1 MDCPAFSRNQYGG
14 VMKTRRVFFYM
25 CLLCGSV
32 WLARAQ
38 TGNDATNIVELLP
51 QHHLAATGP
60 ALTLDEVER
69 MALIGNPEIRVVAR
83 RLAVGQAH
91 VPTAGALDDPSFMY
105 RGWQVPLRQPW
116 NYNAAQNMFM
126 FSQTLPGFG
135 KRSLRT
141 SVAEADVAEAKAALE
156 ATRLDV
162 RIRVRKAFYDLLRA
176 EDGLRIHDEHVD
188 IASQAVEAAR
198 IKYAVGK
205 VPEQDILKA
214 QISVTRLAEHLIH
227 FEQDIELAQGRL
239 DTLLGRDPHEPIN
252 VRGEYETATELP
264 SLQALE
270 KAALQSRPDLVQ
282 AQAVAEKTRQEQ
294 ALARKSYSPDLTV
307 SAGYMLLPRGSEF
320 RNNYMV
326 EGSINLPWL
335 NRRKHDSENAE
346 GMAMVNEQEAEIAAM
361 RNAAFGQIQEALVQ
375 TKAAQKLAQVYQNS
389 LRPQAEAT
397 LHSTVIAYENDRT
410 EFLDLLDSQ
419 MTVIDLD
426 LAYFQALADF
436 ESRLADL
443 DLAVGASVDQ
453 IQKSSAEVRN
463 E

>member
-1 MDCPAFSRNQYGG
+1 
-14 VMKTRRVFFYM
+14 MKTSRVFLALWVLWGSV
-25 CLLCGSV
+25 CLLRG
-32 WLARAQ
+32 Q
-38 TGNDATNIVELLP
+38 TAAEKNGPGNIAELLL
-51 QHHLAATGP
+51 QHHVLATGP
-60 ALTLDEVER
+60 ALTLDEIER
-69 MALIGNPEIRVVAR
+69 MALTGNPEIRVAVR
-83 RLAVGQAH
+83 RLAVVQAH
-91 VPTAGALDDPSFMY
+91 VPSAGALDDPSFMY

-126 FSQTLPGFG
+126 FNQTLPGFG

-141 SVAEADVAEAKAALE
+141 SVAEADVREAKAALE

-176 EDGLRIHDEHVD
+176 EDGLRIHDQHVD
-188 IASQAVEAAR
+188 IARQAVEAAR
-198 IKYAVGK
+198 IKYTVGK
-205 VPEQDILKA
+205 VPQQDILKA

-227 FEQDIELAQGRL
+227 FEQDIEIARAHL
-239 DTLLGRDPHEPIN
+239 DTLVGRDPQEPIN
-252 VRGEYETATELP
+252 VRGDYGISTALP
-264 SLQALE
+264 SLETLE
-270 KAALQSRPDLVQ
+270 RTALQSRPDLTE
-282 AQAVAEKTRQEQ
+282 AQAVAEKSRKEQ
-294 ALARKSYSPDLTV
+294 ALSQKAFHPDFTV
-307 SAGYMLLPRGSEF
+307 SAGYMLMPRGSEF

-335 NRRKHDSENAE
+335 NRRRH
-346 GMAMVNEQEAEIAAM
+346 EAEIAESTAMVSEKDAEIDAM

-375 TKAAQKLAQVYQNS
+375 TKSAQKLANIYATS

-436 ESRLADL
+436 EARLADL
-443 DLAVGASVDQ
+443 ELAVGKPVDEV
-453 IQKSSAEVRN
+453 QKSSPEVTP
-463 E
+463 